1 MIDHTTKTE
10 WKGNQV
16 FEAEMRGF
24 KHQMDGNNEVACSP
38 KPYLLSALAGCAG
51 IDIIT
56 ILEKMREKVTSLTID
71 VNGNLTEEHPKVYKQ
86 IEILIK
92 ISGDDLD
99 PGKVQKAVDL
109 SREKYCG
116 VSAMLGKGAELKYVV
131 EYV

>member
-1 MIDHTTKTE
+1 MDHNSTTQ
-10 WKGNQV
+10 WKGDLL
-16 FEAEMRGF
+16 FEADIKGF
-24 KHQMDGNNEVACSP
+24 KHTMDGANQVASSP

-56 ILEKMREKVTSLTID
+56 ILEKMREKVTSLSID
-71 VNGNLTEEHPKVYKQ
+71 VNGDLTDEHPKVYKE

-92 ISGDDLD
+92 ISGENLD
-99 PGKVQKAVDL
+99 HEKVDKAVSL

-116 VSAMLGKGAELKYVV
+116 VSAMLGKSAELKYVV